1 MSAGQQQ
8 AAAGAAA
15 ESFDGG
21 QWLTEATKKMRV
33 NHDDQARQRGLDAIQ
48 QFIQNAMQP
57 GQVLQK
63 DVETNIKFWINAIDQ
78 KLSTQLNEI
87 MHHEALQKLEGTWK
101 MEIPGAPAAE
111 RSLNQCFAKACRDFV
126 DVLGRLGPII
136 NPLIEHFLGN
146 RR

>member
-1 MSAGQQQ
+1 MSSAAQQ
-8 AAAGAAA
+8 AAAAGASA

-21 QWLTEATKKMRV
+21 QWLEQATKKMRV
-33 NHDDQARQRGLDAIQ
+33 NDDAEARKRGIDALQ

-87 MHHEALQKLEGTWK
+87 MHHEAFQKLEGSWRGLHYLVHQSETGDGLK
-101 MEIPGAPAAE
+101 I
-111 RSLNQCFAKACRDFV
+111 RVLNATKQE
-126 DVLGRLGPII
+126 
-136 NPLIEHFLGN
+136 LI
-146 RR
+146 